1 MIINSIKI
9 TNFRCY
15 YGTNELSFNSNGKIT
30 LIYGDS
36 GYGKSSL
43 LQFFRW
49 MFYNDFDFGKNDDKP
64 LFNISAYNECK
75 IGDSI
80 EVGGQIDFE
89 HLGISYRLNRSLA
102 YEVSFR
108 INNATVKKS
117 DYKLQVKGSDGG
129 YHPFTGDVANQINSI
144 LPKEL
149 SKYFLLD
156 GERSRDIVLDSN
168 ELRKAIYSLFGLD
181 AYTEA
186 LAHVGTNRNAK
197 TTVLG
202 YYASQMAANT
212 TQLVGNM
219 SIPDMQD
226 TLQDLYEEIE
236 SFKTRRKEVIA
247 LIDQKNSRR
256 DEIFKTLGAA
266 ASKNNLEQL
275 IKAKQQQIK
284 ENEKRIIVLQH
295 NIGNLFYRTYPYLFL
310 AQIASESSAVLRK
323 KNSEYASNY
332 RNVFEN
338 LKKDLLKEIIAK
350 NMCVCGRELDDASRN
365 RINGIIDIMPPGS
378 YIYEFGQF
386 VSKAKSRIK
395 NAQLDSMNYE
405 NYTSQIAQYE
415 EQNAKLEDEIKEKL
429 DELKRLED
437 AKDLIAEL
445 EHINEELANYNKEKA
460 GLEGKIANK
469 KLIYERSDKLLKDAL
484 KNSKVSSLYREKVE
498 FFEQIAE
505 LLKNEKDNKEAQIKI
520 TLNNCVRDI
529 FKKLTTQTELD
540 ADKIQFVNDDF
551 SLRTTYLT
559 GGQLAVDV
567 YSYVIGIVKAL
578 QECNV
583 ENDENPII
591 VDAPF
596 AFTGNEQSEHIFKTL
611 PTVSKQTILLTLD
624 LNKVKKLLTQTE
636 LYDFYVIKNETQE
649 KATITRGDINAIK
662 L

>member
-9 TNFRCY
+9 SNFRCY
-15 YGTNELSFNSNGKIT
+15 YGTSSLSFNSNGKIT

-36 GYGKSSL
+36 GFGKSSL
-43 LQFFRW
+43 LQFFKW
-49 MFYNDFDFGKNDDKP
+49 MLYNDVDFGKDNDKP

-75 IGDSI
+75 VGDSI
-80 EVGGQIDFE
+80 VVSGQIDFE
-89 HLGISYRLNRSLA
+89 HLGISYRLNKTIEFQVGFKISNTLA
-102 YEVSFR
+102 
-108 INNATVKKS
+108 KKS
-117 DYKLQVKGSDGG
+117 DYKLQVKGEDGG
-129 YHPFTGDVANQINSI
+129 YHPFTGNVANHINSI

-156 GERSRDIVLDSN
+156 GERSRDIVLNSN
-168 ELRKAIYSLFGLD
+168 ELRQAIYSLFGLD

-186 LAHVGTNRNAK
+186 LSHIGTNRNAK

-236 SFKTRRKEVIA
+236 TNKAKRKEIIA
-247 LIDQKNSRR
+247 LIEQKNSRR
-256 DEIFKTLGAA
+256 DEIFKTLGAVS
-266 ASKNNLEQL
+266 SKNNLEQL
-275 IKAKQQQIK
+275 IRAKQQQIK
-284 ENEKRIIVLQH
+284 DNEKQIVVLQH

-310 AQIASESSAVLRK
+310 AQIASESSAILRK
-323 KNSEYASNY
+323 KNNEYASNY

-338 LKKDLLKEIIAK
+338 LKKDLLKEILAK
-350 NMCVCGRELDDASRN
+350 NMCVCGRELDEESRN
-365 RINGIIDIMPPGS
+365 RINGIIEIMPPGS
-378 YIYEFGQF
+378 YVYEFGQF

-395 NAQLDSMNYE
+395 LSQNDLMKYE
-405 NYTSQIAQYE
+405 QYNIQIAQLE
-415 EQNAKLEDEIKEKL
+415 SANAELEDEIKAKL
-429 DELKRLED
+429 AELKRLED
-437 AKDLIAEL
+437 AKDLVEEL
-445 EHINEELANYNKEKA
+445 EKIKNELEALNKEKS
-460 GLEGKIANK
+460 GFEGRIANK
-469 KLIYERSDKLLKDAL
+469 KLIYERSDRLLKEAL
-484 KNSKVSSLYREKVE
+484 KNSKVSNLYREKVE
-498 FFEQIAE
+498 FFEKVSD
-505 LLKNEKDNKEAQIKI
+505 LLKEEKDIKEVQIKQ
-520 TLNNCVRDI
+520 TLNNCVREI
-529 FKKLTTQTELD
+529 FKKLTTQSELD

-578 QECNV
+578 QECQV
-583 ENDENPII
+583 DNDENPII

-596 AFTGNEQSEHIFKTL
+596 AFTGNDQSEHIFKTL

-624 LNKVKKLLTQTE
+624 LNKIKKLLANTDM
-636 LYDFYVIKNETQE
+636 YDFYIIKNDTQE
-649 KATITRGDINAIK
+649 KATIMRGDINAIK